1 MGIVGTRKTVTF
13 LSGTFGLIGLAWTA
27 MDHYITGQLLDN
39 MGYGTR
45 ADGKG
50 QHRHKR
56 AKCPITLNARFA
68 QEESMARYIPV
79 STKAG
84 DHQYNVEVRQFDSLD
99 EYREAAK
106 ERGENADEA
115 LLGILN
121 AAQKQGATQGGK
133 QAVRDA
139 LETGDEDAIQKAIAG
154 HQKAAREY
162 IIGAPRGTRN
172 GTGVT
177 KKAQHQF
184 GEAVVAAMMKKG
196 GKPLTQ
202 AELTEIAMG
211 LGIDPAALAALSG
224 GEE

>member
-1 MGIVGTRKTVTF
+1 M
-13 LSGTFGLIGLAWTA
+13 GLAR
-27 MDHYITGQLLDN
+27 MMMVHYITGQMLDN
-39 MGYGTR
+39 MGTERAPMERGTI
-45 ADGKG
+45 GT
-50 QHRHKR
+50 KR
-56 AKCPITLNARFA
+56 ARSPITLNARSA
-68 QEESMARYIPV
+68 QEENMARFITV

-84 DHQYNVEVRQFDSLD
+84 DHLYNVEVRQFESLD

-133 QAVRDA
+133 QAVREA
-139 LETGDEDAIQKAIAG
+139 LETGDEDAIRKAIAG

-184 GEAVVAAMMKKG
+184 GEAVVAAMMRKG

-202 AELTEIAMG
+202 AELTEIALG
-211 LGIDPAALAALSG
+211 LGIDPAALAALG